1 MTEDESRKD
10 EARKLVAEVLGAEFN
25 RDAFARLLAEMLGG
39 FNPGKAGTFNGRY
52 RPEAYRHFVSRYERI
67 GQYVGP
73 DESVTDLL
81 VVELEHGGSAFRAR
95 AAQRAFVA
103 NYLKRRGEKN
113 AALVAFHFPGE
124 TAWRFSLVRM
134 EYRIRKTK
142 TGKLAAK
149 PKFSAVRRLS
159 FLVGGKNTHTAQN
172 QLAELIARK
181 NPPNLDD
188 LEGAFSVMPVTLEFF
203 RAYRKLYERALSEVK
218 KARDRSPAA
227 RADFKEK
234 GIKPADFAKK
244 LLGQIVFLH
253 FLQRKGWLGVKPDG
267 KWGDGSRDFLR
278 EQFQAARQG
287 KTPFY
292 EKILQPLF
300 YEALRADRDD
310 GFYAALQ
317 CRIPFL
323 NGGLFEPLN
332 GHNWGKAGLQLP
344 DRLFSN
350 GKQTPDGDD
359 GDGILDVFARYN
371 FTVAE
376 DEPAEREVAVDPEML
391 GKVFENL
398 IEEEARQAQGAYYT
412 PREIVHFMCRESL
425 RKHLAAETARRKIP
439 AGESELNAF
448 IEIADFVRETE
459 ELLAGKTR
467 TGDMTNKIPLPAGI
481 RRHAAKLDE
490 ILRQI
495 RVCDPAVGSG
505 AFVVGMMHEIIR
517 LRAALAPA
525 LGIREADAYRMKR
538 DAIRDSLYG
547 VDKDGGAVDIAQLR
561 LWLSMVVDEEN
572 PEKIQP
578 LPNLDYK
585 IVSGDTLTHIRNVFN
600 NEKFW
605 ELEEKQDAF
614 FNETRRTEKRQLRGD
629 IERIVNELTGQHPEL
644 DPMVHFS
651 RANREHGGF
660 DIVIGNPPYDVLNE
674 QRANPAQKKYAEEM
688 RKLYKYSVSGGK
700 INLYRLFI
708 ERGFQLACK
717 GGVLSLIVP
726 NTLLADLAAAGVRQM
741 MAKDCALRFLI
752 EFPERARVFESASQA
767 VAIFLLEKGRKPSGF
782 GLSIDTQTPDLPP
795 ASVVRAEWSKIR
807 EICGNELAIP
817 LVRIQ
822 AEYALMEKIHKGAT
836 SLGALARIGLGDV
849 NLTTNRE
856 FISNDKRP
864 HLLVRGENI
873 SRYAVDLSDQN
884 TDRRWID
891 FEMMRRKMSSRKFET
906 IRFASGQERIACQN
920 IANMGMPRRIIAGL
934 IGKRVFVGHS
944 ANYIHPQ
951 IGVKWDVRALLAVLS
966 SRLLNWRFKK
976 TSSNNHVNVYEL
988 ARLPFPCEVPS
999 RTLSRL
1005 SALAAGILS
1014 AKRSDSRADTLGME
1028 AEIDRMV
1035 YGLYGLTDREI
1046 ALVEED

>member
-81 VVELEHGGSAFRAR
+81 VVELEHGGSAF
-95 AAQRAFVA
+95 
-103 NYLKRRGEKN
+103 
-113 AALVAFHFPGE
+113 HFPGE
-124 TAWRFSLVRM
+124 AAWRFSLVRM
-134 EYRIRKTK
+134 EYEIRKTPDDK
-142 TGKLAAK
+142 IIAK

-376 DEPAEREVAVDPEML
+376 DDPAEREVAVDPEML

-660 DIVIGNPPYDVLNE
+660 DIVIGNPPYDELNE
-674 QRANPAQKKYAEEM
+674 QRNDPAQKEYAENL
-688 RKLYKYSVSGGK
+688 RDIYRHSVRGK
-700 INLYRLFI
+700 INLYRVFI
-708 ERGFQLACK
+708 ERGFQLARK

-726 NTLLADLAAAGVRQM
+726 NTLLADRTAAGVRQM
-741 MAKDCALRFLI
+741 LANDGALRFMI
-752 EFPERARVFESASQA
+752 EFPESAHVFEVVTQA
-767 VAIFLLEKGRKPSGF
+767 TAIFLASKEKSRESF
-782 GLSIDTQTPDLPP
+782 DLSVKVRTPDLPP
-795 ASVVRAEWSKIR
+795 PRPVKIKWDSVRQI
-807 EICGNELAIP
+807 GGLELTIP
-817 LVRIQ
+817 LLREK
-822 AEYALMEKIHKGAT
+822 AELPIIEKMHKSAT
-836 SLGALARIGLGDV
+836 HLSDIARIGKGDARLGKNGDK
-849 NLTTNRE
+849 E
-856 FISNDKRP
+856 ISCSP
-864 HLLVRGENI
+864 CSHILVRGEHVR
-873 SRYAVDLSDQN
+873 RYAVDLSDKN
-884 TDRRWID
+884 PDRRWVD
-891 FEMMRRKMSSRKFET
+891 FPALVKNAKPRRAADVSYRVA
-906 IRFASGQERIACQN
+906 RERVVCQN
-920 IANMGMPRRIIAGL
+920 VANMDQDRRIIASL
-934 IGKRVFVGHS
+934 IGKGTVTADS
-944 ANYIHPQ
+944 TNYIHPQ